1 MCARLT
7 AMARNMHRPSPRT
20 RTTPKYST
28 FARLTFSLTF
38 PFVALARSKTGR
50 MDGWGGSV
58 NEPAMR
64 AKPDHRTG
72 RRETRAPVSANPAA
86 TAGRADAASRAWD
99 ASAAD
104 DEDITHS
111 SARVNSA
118 KDLDGGDPNCSI
130 QKVHAKKVMLANAP
144 CPSITGGRMT
154 AGRPR
159 TRTAPH
165 ARATPGSP

>member
-1 MCARLT
+1 
-7 AMARNMHRPSPRT
+7 MARNMHRPSPRT

-86 TAGRADAASRAWD
+86 AAGRADAASRA
-99 ASAAD
+99 
-104 DEDITHS
+104 
-111 SARVNSA
+111 
-118 KDLDGGDPNCSI
+118 
-130 QKVHAKKVMLANAP
+130 
-144 CPSITGGRMT
+144 
-154 AGRPR
+154 
-159 TRTAPH
+159 
-165 ARATPGSP
+165 